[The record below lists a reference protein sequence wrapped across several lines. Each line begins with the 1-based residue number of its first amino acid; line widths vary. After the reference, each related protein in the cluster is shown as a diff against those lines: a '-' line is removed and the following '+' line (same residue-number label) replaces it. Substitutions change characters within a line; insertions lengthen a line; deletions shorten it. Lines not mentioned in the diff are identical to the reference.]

1 MISDALA
8 TIHQVGP
15 GQVYSTPNA
24 LYLSGTLADGDTIEI
39 AAGFYSGTAAL
50 AHWSNHSL
58 LIRGVGGKADMI
70 AAGEALNG
78 KSIWITSGNNITIE
92 SIGFFGCSVPD
103 HNGAGIRS
111 EGVGLTVRHSLFK
124 DNENGILTN
133 SPGSGL
139 ILIEHCEF
147 DHNGFGD
154 GYSHNVYINHVE
166 KLIFRFNYSHHAK
179 VGHNLKSRA
188 QENIIYCNRIMDE
201 ETGNSSRLIDL
212 PNGGFSLVAGNLLM
226 QGPNAENNNM
236 VGYGLEGLTNSDCAF
251 YFSSNTLVN
260 KREASCRFLQIASG
274 TPVAEVVNN
283 IFAGSG
289 ILIDGMATRFEGNVD
304 DPVIENFHFINEPD
318 YDYRLNNPSPAI
330 DTGLWLGMVN
340 GWPLIPESVYLHPA
354 DSAPRSFTGNP
365 DAGAYEF
372 SWPSGSNIS
381 QSEIIQLNFIS
392 TRSVLMINTNSKQ
405 VMSAF
410 SCNMDGRIRYLA
422 PLEEGSFSTQGH
434 PAGLYLVIIQS
445 SCKTFSRKVY
455 IH

>member
-1 MISDALA
+1 MISNAMA
-8 TIHQVGP
+8 AIHQVGP

-24 LYLSGTLADGDTIEI
+24 LYLSGTLSDGDTIEI
-39 AAGFYSGTAAL
+39 AAGIYTGTGTL

-58 LIRGVGGKADMI
+58 LIRGVGGRADMI

-92 SIGFFGCSVPD
+92 SIGFFDCSVPD

-111 EGVGLTVRHSLFK
+111 EGVGLTVRNSLFK
-124 DNENGILTN
+124 DNENGILTS

-166 KLIFRFNYSHHAK
+166 QLIFRFNYSHHAN

-188 QENIIYCNRIMDE
+188 NENIIYCNRIMDE

-226 QGPNAENNNM
+226 QGPDAGNNNM
-236 VGYGLEGLTNSDCAF
+236 VGYGLEGLTNPASAF
-251 YFSSNTLVN
+251 YFSSNTMVN
-260 KREASCRFLQIASG
+260 KREASCRFLQIAAG

-283 IFAGSG
+283 IFAGLG
-289 ILIDGMATRFEGNVD
+289 TLIEGMATRFEGNMD
-304 DPVIENFHFINEPD
+304 DPVIGNFHFINEPD
-318 YDYRLNNPSPAI
+318 YDYRLSHSSPAI
-330 DTGLWLGMVN
+330 DSGLWLGAVN
-340 GWPLIPESVYLHPA
+340 GWPMIPQSVYIHPA
-354 DSAPRSFTGNP
+354 DSAPRTLYGNP

-372 SWPSGSNIS
+372 GWPVGTDNFSNVTV
-381 QSEIIQLNFIS
+381 NVTFDAGK
-392 TRSVLMINTNSKQ
+392 SVLRINSCGIQ
-405 VMSAF
+405 IRSAF
-410 SCNMDGRIRYLA
+410 SSDLKGKIRHLT
-422 PLEEGSFSTQGH
+422 PLGEGLFPIHGH
-434 PAGLYLVIIQS
+434 PSGLYLIMVQTPGNTISQ
-445 SCKTFSRKVY
+445 KVL
-455 IH
+455 IN